1 MRVFFDS
8 SAFVKRYIQEAGT
21 EEIVAWC
28 DRATE
33 IVLAGIALP
42 EIISAFCRLRRESRI
57 DNTQYRQLK
66 TLLLADIEDAAI
78 CDLTPLVIARTIAAL
93 KPCPCAAWMRSTSA
107 AHSSCKPTYS
117 SPPTSVRLKP
127 HCARACGSMRYE
139 VPSNHMD
146 HAFLLVPS
154 AVSAVDVPTFRR
166 VRLKTS
172 FAASGGEGWLRRK
185 PCQGKLTQSLR
196 SHDPHAAFLH
206 ALPQQCAPQPRHFRR
221 DSPASSAGEW

>member
-78 CDLTPLVIARTIAAL
+78 CDLTPLVIARTITALEASALRGMDAIHIGSALIMQADVFITPAERQVEAAL
-93 KPCPCAAWMRSTSA
+93 
-107 AHSSCKPTYS
+107 
-117 SPPTSVRLKP
+117 
-127 HCARACGSMRYE
+127 RAGLR
-139 VPSNHMD
+139 VN
-146 HAFLLVPS
+146 
-154 AVSAVDVPTFRR
+154 AV
-166 VRLKTS
+166 
-172 FAASGGEGWLRRK
+172 
-185 PCQGKLTQSLR
+185 
-196 SHDPHAAFLH
+196 
-206 ALPQQCAPQPRHFRR
+206 
-221 DSPASSAGEW
+221 